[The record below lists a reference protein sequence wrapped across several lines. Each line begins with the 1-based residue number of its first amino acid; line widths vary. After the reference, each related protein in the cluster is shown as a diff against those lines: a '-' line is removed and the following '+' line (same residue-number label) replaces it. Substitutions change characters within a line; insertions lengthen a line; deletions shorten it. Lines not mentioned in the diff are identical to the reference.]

1 MRTFLKDKSPAKVLR
16 TASLHTCSCEQVRTF
31 LKDKS
36 PAKLAG
42 GGDVDDAFVEA
53 TLDQVPVPGGG
64 PRRGAVNSVSSHL
77 QL

>member
-1 MRTFLKDKSPAKVLR
+1 
-16 TASLHTCSCEQVRTF
+16 VRTF

-53 TLDQVPVPGGG
+53 TLDQVQFPEEDRAEV
-64 PRRGAVNSVSSHL
+64 L
-77 QL
+77 